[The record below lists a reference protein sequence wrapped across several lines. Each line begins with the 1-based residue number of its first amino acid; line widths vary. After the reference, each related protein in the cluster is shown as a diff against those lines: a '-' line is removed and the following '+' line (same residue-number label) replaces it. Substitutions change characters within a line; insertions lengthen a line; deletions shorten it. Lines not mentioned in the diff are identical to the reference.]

1 MAKYKAGNY
10 KENFYNDFD
19 EFEEQEVEQK
29 YGVKVKNIGR
39 TPKKQRKIKFDGDN
53 IEWWDNSFPQKY

>member
-39 TPKKQRKIKFDGDN
+39 TPKKQRKIKFDGDS
-53 IEWWDNSFPQKY
+53 IEWWVNSFPQV